1 LLNWSVVMDYGLR
14 GVTASGL
21 RKLQHCWTY
30 FYL

>member
-1 LLNWSVVMDYGLR
+1 MDYGLR